1 MKVTD
6 TFLRNFII
14 ANYGSMAAIDND
26 DTSGHYEAAYNVFA
40 YSMMGL
46 KVLVPQNLHKP
57 ARLPT
62 PPPH

>member
-46 KVLVPQNLHKP
+46 KVHV
-57 ARLPT
+57 ARQT
-62 PPPH
+62 CPPPAASAH